1 MNKSNNTFNTENK
14 MTLDMLEEKK
24 KFHLEDKPMTMYMI
38 LNFKW
43 KDTFTEILL
52 SFFPKHLKKVWHLFH
67 STNNTR
73 I

>member
-1 MNKSNNTFNTENK
+1 MNKSNNTFNIENK

-43 KDTFTEILL
+43 KDTFTEIL
-52 SFFPKHLKKVWHLFH
+52 
-67 STNNTR
+67 
-73 I
+73 